1 MMVLYLLLIVILVSL
16 QYISTG
22 LKICTMKRINVKSQN
37 CNPESISDGNKV
49 EAVEEISSPE
59 IIRLTKKLESLS
71 LTLATIKEEKLS
83 LEKDLAKLDEEYG
96 SEITRIK
103 KEFARMKERS
113 YEEAREAANKAKID
127 ALKEVLPITD
137 NYFRARQ
144 LFQPAQNE
152 SEDRILG
159 MYDDIFKSFSK
170 VIEDFGV
177 VRIESVGRPFDFNF
191 MEAIM
196 TAPSTE
202 YPVDIVCTEYQVG
215 YKMAEKCIRPAMVV
229 VSTGPGPS
237 SL

>member
-1 MMVLYLLLIVILVSL
+1 
-16 QYISTG
+16 
-22 LKICTMKRINVKSQN
+22 MKRINVKSQN